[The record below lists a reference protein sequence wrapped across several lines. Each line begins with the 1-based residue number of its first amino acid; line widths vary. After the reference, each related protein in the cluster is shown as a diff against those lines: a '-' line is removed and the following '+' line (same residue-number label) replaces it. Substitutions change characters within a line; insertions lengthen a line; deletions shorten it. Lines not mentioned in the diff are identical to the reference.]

1 MAVIKD
7 TTIKALK
14 YENYKGKNKTIPNQW
29 KFGVDVGLY
38 VLMRKNGAKLWQ
50 HQYSIKNI
58 DGKNV
63 RRVLSY
69 GAYPET
75 SLSKA
80 KELYRGNKELI
91 KNGIDPFDEQERIQK
106 ERQAE
111 AKAELKRL
119 EQEQIESDRKQKY
132 TFEKMAKEW
141 HNIKSPEWSEKHKT
155 EVMSSLQRFAFP
167 VIGKRPIDSI
177 ERFDLMELLKD
188 IEQRPNPPLTALRK
202 LRQRLESVFWYVID
216 TYKIINENPAAKIK
230 STSFKKVPEQHLRA
244 LPHDELPELM
254 RRIDTYN
261 GFMTTKLL
269 LKFLV
274 HTFVRHS
281 EARLAQWSEIDWN
294 KRLWTIPEARMKAS
308 KSHVVPL
315 SDQVVEVL
323 KELQT
328 INGHYPFIFASNHK
342 PHLQPVS
349 ENAAIVMLKNIGMWQ
364 KTTAHGLRATFSS
377 LANEQQ
383 VNPDVIERQLAHTA
397 GDKVRAAYNRSEY
410 LPHRICL
417 MQWYSNWIDGK
428 QEPFDLFFESFNKT
442 NKGKLIQVQK

>member
-14 YENYKGKNKTIPNQW
+14 YQNYKGKNKTIPNQW

-50 HQYSIKNI
+50 HQYSFKNI

-69 GAYPET
+69 GAYPDV
-75 SLSKA
+75 SLKEAKA
-80 KELYRGNKELI
+80 KYRANNELVKQ
-91 KNGIDPFDEQERIQK
+91 GIDPFDERERLEK
-106 ERQAE
+106 EKQAK

-119 EQEQIESDRKQKY
+119 EQEKIERDRKQKY
-132 TFEKMAKEW
+132 TFEKMAREW
-141 HNIKSPEWSEKHKT
+141 HNTKSPEWSAKHKT
-155 EVMSSLQRFAFP
+155 EVMSSFQRFAFP
-167 VIGKRPIDSI
+167 VIGKKPIDSI

-202 LRQRLESVFWYVID
+202 LRQRLEAVFWYVID
-216 TYKIINENPAAKIK
+216 TYKIIDENPAANIK

-244 LPHDELPELM
+244 LPHEELPELM
-254 RRIDTYN
+254 RRIESYK
-261 GFMTTKLL
+261 GFMTTKLA
-269 LKFLV
+269 LKMLV

-281 EARLAQWSEIDWN
+281 ELRLAQWSEIDWN
-294 KRLWTIPEARMKAS
+294 KRLWTIPESRMKAG
-308 KSHVVPL
+308 KPHVVPI
-315 SDQVVEVL
+315 SNQVIEIL
-323 KELQT
+323 KELQI

-342 PHLQPVS
+342 PHQQAIS
-349 ENAAIVMLKNIGMWQ
+349 ENAVLVMLKNIGMWQ
-364 KTTAHGLRATFSS
+364 TTTAHGLRSTFSS

-383 VNPDVIERQLAHTA
+383 INPDVIERQLAHTA

-410 LPHRICL
+410 LPHRIAL

-428 QEPFDLFFESFNKT
+428 QEPFGQFFESFSKSNT
-442 NKGKLIQVQK
+442 SQLIQVQK